1 MPALSAYMKRPH
13 GVHLDRAEQNGW
25 GPGWPNCQRNKIVE
39 VSAAGVKV
47 SVRRELAE
55 LVAMLLSATVARHH
69 YHLKAHDTGGYNCRS
84 IRNKNKPSNHSWGLA
99 VDLNWN
105 DNPFQKPFTSDI
117 PIGVIPMW
125 WNCGFYWGGWYST
138 KPDPMHFEY
147 VFTPQDVPRH
157 ARKAKELIMPFRDDG
172 DARALIFR
180 VEGLLAMRETIDNH
194 VNNPNEP
201 NRLTAAVNAIALDAK
216 GARAS
221 AGDAA
226 AAARMAADSAR
237 AAQTA
242 AEAAQAAI
250 IEPGALEAL
259 LEQVVRRVLAE
270 QQPPPP
276 A

>member
-1 MPALSAYMKRPH
+1 MPPRDAYMKRPH
-13 GVHLDRAEQNGW
+13 GVSLDRAQQNGW
-25 GPGWPNCQRNKIVE
+25 GPGWPNCQKSKIVE
-39 VSAAGVKV
+39 LSAGGVKV

-55 LVAMLLSATVARHH
+55 LVGLLLTATVVLHR
-69 YHLKAHDTGGYNCRS
+69 YRLKAHATGGYNCRS
-84 IRNKNKPSNHSWGLA
+84 IRNKNTPSNHSWGLA

-105 DNPFQKPFTSDI
+105 DNPFQKPFKSDL
-117 PIGVIPMW
+117 PVEVIPLW

-147 VFTPQDVPRH
+147 VFTPADVPRH
-157 ARKAKELIMPFRDDG
+157 VRKAKELIMPFRDDG

-194 VNNPNEP
+194 VNNPHEP
-201 NRLTAAVNAIALDAK
+201 NKLTAVVNAIAMDAK

-226 AAARMAADSAR
+226 AAARLAAESAR

-242 AEAAQAAI
+242 AEAAQAAVLD
-250 IEPGALEAL
+250 PAALEAL
-259 LEQVVRRVLAE
+259 LERVVRRVLAE
-270 QQPPPP
+270 PPP

>member
-1 MPALSAYMKRPH
+1 MPPREAYMKRPH
-13 GVHLDRAEQNGW
+13 GVSLDRAQQNGW
-25 GPGWPNCQRNKIVE
+25 GTGWPNCQKSKIVE
-39 VSAAGVKV
+39 LSAGGVKV
-47 SVRRELAE
+47 NVRRELAE
-55 LVAMLLSATVARHH
+55 LVGLLLNATVALHR
-69 YHLKAHDTGGYNCRS
+69 YRLKAHATGGYNCRS

-105 DNPFQKPFTSDI
+105 DNPFQKPFKSDL
-117 PIGVIPMW
+117 PIDVIPLW

-147 VFTPQDVPRH
+147 VFTPADVPRH
-157 ARKAKELIMPFRDDG
+157 VRKAKELTMPFRDDG

-194 VNNPNEP
+194 VNNPHEP
-201 NRLTAAVNAIALDAK
+201 NKLTAVVNAIALDAK

-226 AAARMAADSAR
+226 AAARLAAESAR

-242 AEAAQAAI
+242 AEAAQAAVLD
-250 IEPGALEAL
+250 PAALEAL
-259 LEQVVRRVLAE
+259 LERVVRRVLAE
-270 QQPPPP
+270 PPP